1 MQNLIEWGKDKFI
14 LLDINV
20 ALNVD
25 KIIEYNYNSK
35 RIDRNNSM
43 KISSI
48 RKLFLEG
55 LQS

>member
-1 MQNLIEWGKDKFI
+1 MQNLIEWGKYKFI

-20 ALNVD
+20 ALNLD

-35 RIDRNNSM
+35 LIDMNNLM
-43 KISSI
+43 KLWSV